1 MKNALLI
8 LFIACS
14 LQSALAFLWNRTN
27 FGRGQF
33 GTRFPTFAA
42 PTRSLP
48 TRTQPPPC
56 RYRGWGKCTSGHS
69 STRTKQPLPGYSHC
83 APMTEACSTGAQ
95 LGATFVSSLSTPSQ
109 TVSVG
114 PVLVSAA
121 GPNGARVHVGRPTL
135 ANRGNGA
142 TVPENRTAAIEQ
154 ILTQATAVRT
164 CAGDQ
169 RMGNCNPLGAGRKR
183 RQASSVFPI
192 VQTKRDVLML
202 LDESGSVGYSRFHS
216 KVKRIAAAIVE
227 VLCNDIAV
235 APHKTR
241 VAVTSF
247 DQIPHDHIKLKDF
260 YPSPA
265 ALGGY
270 IRSPHN
276 IQYSFYTSRRTCLV
290 DALVHA
296 YVEMSATS
304 NGGRQ
309 NQVNVEQDII
319 LITDGCANC
328 HHYGVSTEQV
338 LQNLADFFVQ
348 QGMHIYVIGVGLQ
361 HACRQKLRIL
371 AQGGRCY
378 HFFFLDRWN
387 FEVNDFIQQLEF
399 PPANQCL
406 QLFESPTQ
414 QCLPSNGK

>member
-14 LQSALAFLWNRTN
+14 LQSALAFLWDRP
-27 FGRGQF
+27 GGGQF
-33 GTRFPTFAA
+33 GTRFPT
-42 PTRSLP
+42 TTIINP
-48 TRTQPPPC
+48 TRTTRTTTTQPRPC

-83 APMTEACSTGAQ
+83 APVTEACSIGAQ
-95 LGATFVSSLSTPSQ
+95 MGATFISSLSTPGQ
-109 TVSVG
+109 TVSVR
-114 PVLVSAA
+114 PVSQP
-121 GPNGARVHVGRPTL
+121 GDSRVHVVGSTSTL

-142 TVPENRTAAIEQ
+142 AVPRNRSAAIEQ
-154 ILTQATAVRT
+154 ILTQATAVRQ

-169 RMGNCNPLGAGRKR
+169 RMGNCNPVGAGRKR
-183 RQASSVFPI
+183 RQVSSGFPI

-202 LDESGSVGYSRFHS
+202 LDESGSVGYRRFHS

-247 DQIPHDHIKLKDF
+247 DQITHDHIRLKDF

-265 ALGGY
+265 ALAGY
-270 IRSPHN
+270 IRSPYN
-276 IQYSFYTSRRTCLV
+276 IRYSYYTSRRTCLV
-290 DALVHA
+290 DALIHA
-296 YVEMSATS
+296 YVEMSATI

-309 NQVNVEQDII
+309 SQNNVEQDII

-387 FEVNDFIQQLEF
+387 YEVNDFIQQLEF

-414 QCLPSNGK
+414 LCIPGSGK